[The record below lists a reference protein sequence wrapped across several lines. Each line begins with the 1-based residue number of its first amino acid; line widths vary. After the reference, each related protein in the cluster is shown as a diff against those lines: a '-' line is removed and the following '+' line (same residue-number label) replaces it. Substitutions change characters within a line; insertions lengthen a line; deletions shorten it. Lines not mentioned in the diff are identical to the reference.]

1 MILNFKRLLCFSIC
15 LVALSGCGQNKVAES
30 EGVLMKN
37 PDLSSKAQ
45 DIDVSNE
52 KNNDKAPEWVGNYL
66 ELGTYEE
73 EFKFDSNNSQIE
85 ISNGIKIPDSK
96 IVSILFST
104 PLNSSYLYRDSEE
117 KIINFV
123 KQLENLKADKI
134 DEQKYNEIT
143 QDNTDKHV
151 IFETNIFFLT
161 PENQY
166 IGVSILTYNNNEHLI
181 QIQQQ
186 DKILYGYYQY
196 NSFFNLISDATKTK
210 HFDIEMA
217 KNIKKVEYL
226 KDNKWIE
233 CNQDYVNTL
242 KQAIT
247 APKAILNDVTACPFD
262 LELRLKTEDNSQYN
276 AKYATDDC
284 GTLII
289 EDTIIQVD
297 QNYIDLL
304 KL

>member
-1 MILNFKRLLCFSIC
+1 MILNFKRLICFSIC

-37 PDLSSKAQ
+37 PNSSSKAQ

-52 KNNDKAPEWVGNYL
+52 KNNTKTPEWVGNYL
-66 ELGTYEE
+66 ELGTYKG
-73 EFKFDSNNSQIE
+73 EFKFGNKNSEIQI
-85 ISNGIKIPDSK
+85 SDKIQIPQSEL
-96 IVSILFST
+96 VSILFST
-104 PLNSSYLYRDSEE
+104 PLNSAYLYEDTKEN
-117 KIINFV
+117 IANFV
-123 KQLENLKADKI
+123 KQLENLKVDKI
-134 DEQKYNEIT
+134 DEQKYNEII

-151 IFETNIFFLT
+151 IFETNMFFVA

-166 IGVSILTYNNNEHLI
+166 IGVNILTYNNNHNLI
-181 QIQQQ
+181 QIHQQ
-186 DKILYGYYQY
+186 DKILYCSCESE
-196 NSFFNLISDATKTK
+196 SFYNLISNLTNTK
-210 HFDIEMA
+210 HFDINMA

-233 CNQDYVNTL
+233 CNQDYVNALT
-242 KQAIT
+242 KAIT
-247 APKAILNDVTACPFD
+247 APKAMLNAVTACPFD
-262 LELRLKTEDNSQYN
+262 LELRLTTEDNSQYN

-297 QNYIDLL
+297 QNYINLL